1 MIFVTVGNATQ
12 PFPRLLEAV
21 DRLAGAGLFAGDP
34 VFLQSGNNPGFRP
47 AHCRHE
53 AFLSREQFEDMVQH
67 ADLIISH
74 AGAGTLL
81 QVLQA
86 GKLPVVM
93 PRSRECGEIIDEHQM
108 ELAKALASEGRIVP
122 AYSPEELPAAIQQAR
137 TRSGPPAAAS
147 SRMLALVAEAI
158 EQLIQRP

>member
-21 DRLAGAGLFAGDP
+21 DRLAGEG
-34 VFLQSGNNPGFRP
+34 VFPGEAVHIQSGNNPGFRP
-47 AHCRHE
+47 AHCRQE
-53 AFLSREQFEDMVQH
+53 AFLSLEQFEDMVQQ

-86 GKLPVVM
+86 GKVPVVM
-93 PRSRECGEIIDEHQM
+93 PRRREYGEIIDEHQM
-108 ELAKALASEGRIVP
+108 ELVKALAAEGRIVP
-122 AYSPEELPAAIQQAR
+122 AFSPEELPPAIQQAR
-137 TRSGPPAAAS
+137 TSSGRPATGP

-158 EQLIQRP
+158 EQLRRRS